1 MAIYNIFGKK
11 IIFAALLF
19 VFATNMQA
27 QDATNTSDEVLK
39 EKIYNQYKAA
49 VLNYSMKNFDSMFLD
64 FLAKQNDK
72 NYTFTREEFYTFTVK
87 IATFSDRLAKLYPAR
102 KAEAEANKKEWLSK
116 TYEDYLK
123 FKEEKK

>member
-1 MAIYNIFGKK
+1 MAIYNTFGKK

-19 VFATNMQA
+19 VFTTNMQA
-27 QDATNTSDEVLK
+27 QDATKTSDEVLK

-102 KAEAEANKKEWLSK
+102 KAEAESNKKEWLSK
-116 TYEDYLK
+116 TYDDYLK
-123 FKEEKK
+123 MKESNK

>member
-1 MAIYNIFGKK
+1 MAIYNTIGRKT
-11 IIFAALLF
+11 IFAALLF
-19 VFATNMQA
+19 VFTANIHA
-27 QDATNTSDEVLK
+27 QETTSTSDEVLK

-102 KAEAEANKKEWLSK
+102 KAEAESNKKEWLSK
-116 TYEDYLK
+116 TYDDYLK
-123 FKEEKK
+123 MKSANK

>member
-1 MAIYNIFGKK
+1 MAIYNTLSKK

-19 VFATNMQA
+19 IFATNMQA
-27 QDATNTSDEVLK
+27 QDTTNISDEVLK

-102 KAEAEANKKEWLSK
+102 KAEAESNKKEWLSK
-116 TYEDYLK
+116 TYDDYLK
-123 FKEEKK
+123 MKEANK

>member
-1 MAIYNIFGKK
+1 MAIYNTFGKK

-27 QDATNTSDEVLK
+27 QDATKTSDEVLK

-102 KAEAEANKKEWLSK
+102 KAEAESNKKEWLSK
-116 TYEDYLK
+116 TYDDYLK
-123 FKEEKK
+123 MKESNK